1 MAAYRMKKFEIR
13 AENLRWINGD
23 EDDVDDLCL
32 HGHAMAKIGD
42 ECFEY
47 EATVSATALYLLKS
61 LTEDHIIYQDNQMFP
76 CCGHFI
82 IPNDD
87 LSNVEIAGCPNGIDW
102 SVIHDGENVRLITD
116 SGKETVVKLE
126 DYRQEVYKFADM
138 IEAYYMKCT
147 PKNLPEDDYGW
158 DRNSYT
164 AFWNEWHRRRA

>member
-1 MAAYRMKKFEIR
+1 MRKFEIR

-23 EDDVDDLCL
+23 EDDADDLCL
-32 HGHAMAKIGD
+32 HGHTMAKIGD

-61 LTEDHIIYQDNQMFP
+61 LTEDHIIYQDNQMLP

-87 LSNVEIAGCPNGIDW
+87 LTNVEIAGCPNGIDW

-126 DYRQEVYKFADM
+126 EYRQEVYKFADM
-138 IEAYYMKCT
+138 IESYYMKCT
-147 PKNLPEDDYGW
+147 PKNLSEDDYGF
-158 DRNSYT
+158 DKNCYT